1 MFVKNNDMPI
11 YSFKEFIPVVDPSSF
26 VHPTATVIGNVIIGK
41 KVYIGPN
48 AVLRGDWGLIR
59 VDNGS
64 NIQENCV
71 IHMFPGTTV
80 HLMENSH
87 VGHGAIIHG
96 ARLGKNCLIG
106 MNSVIMDDAQIGE
119 NSIVGALS
127 LVKSND
133 ILPPNSLA
141 VGNPAKV
148 VKQLSEDQINWKTKG
163 TEYYQQLPQ
172 DCMNAL
178 NECKPLDS
186 IEDNRPM
193 QTSDYKTWK
202 SS

>member
-1 MFVKNNDMPI
+1 MPI

-26 VHPTATVIGNVIIGK
+26 IHPTAIVIGNVIIGK

-59 VDNGS
+59 IDDGS

-106 MNSVIMDDAQIGE
+106 MNSVVMDDAQIGE

-127 LVKSND
+127 LV
-133 ILPPNSLA
+133 
-141 VGNPAKV
+141 
-148 VKQLSEDQINWKTKG
+148 
-163 TEYYQQLPQ
+163 
-172 DCMNAL
+172 
-178 NECKPLDS
+178 
-186 IEDNRPM
+186 
-193 QTSDYKTWK
+193 
-202 SS
+202 